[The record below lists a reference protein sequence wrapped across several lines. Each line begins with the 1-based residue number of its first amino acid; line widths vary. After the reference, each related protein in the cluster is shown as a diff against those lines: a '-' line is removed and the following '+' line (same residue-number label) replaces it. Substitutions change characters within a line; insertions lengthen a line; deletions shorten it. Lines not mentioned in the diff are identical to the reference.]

1 MRRRAPTE
9 VVEPFRRRKALQ
21 VATGLHEALAA
32 WAKSNLDRLADAEPE
47 MPPGLVDRPADVWEA
62 LLAVADLAGGSWS
75 ADARKAA
82 LELNRARIEADPSLG
97 IALLRDIRTVFGNTD
112 GLPTEELLRRL
123 CALDE
128 SPWGDLRGK
137 PLDARGLARRL
148 RPYEVRPTTIRV
160 GDQTPKGY
168 RRADLHDAWARYLPL
183 PEKAATSATA
193 QQPQV
198 GGSEAVADT
207 VADGMAVSATA
218 NDAVTSDVEGVADVA
233 LAEGRERGVGD
244 PGRLPGLDPGDP
256 QRFTR

>member
-137 PLDARGLARRL
+137 PLDARGWPGGSAPTRCARPPSGSATRPPRATGAPTSTTPGPATFLSPKRPQHPQQRNNRRSVAQRL
-148 RPYEVRPTTIRV
+148 LRTPLRMAWPYPQQPTT
-160 GDQTPKGY
+160 P
-168 RRADLHDAWARYLPL
+168 
-183 PEKAATSATA
+183 
-193 QQPQV
+193 
-198 GGSEAVADT
+198 
-207 VADGMAVSATA
+207 
-218 NDAVTSDVEGVADVA
+218 
-233 LAEGRERGVGD
+233 
-244 PGRLPGLDPGDP
+244 
-256 QRFTR
+256 